1 MQWGLKEGKI
11 RGMEKGN
18 NVFWETQD
26 LMVLNLIFTQNHI
39 YNVLTATAVSKPG
52 CPTKDR
58 F

>member
-1 MQWGLKEGKI
+1 
-11 RGMEKGN
+11 MEKGN